1 MFRIGAVDPESGVKI
16 HLTGSKAVANEVK
29 ADLESRFGPMV
40 LDEVEYNS
48 CLWDP
53 GGLAMID
60 DEVFSFPVGSTVID
74 CRAQHFDMF
83 VDRIQQYNFR
93 GDTSYFKIHG
103 KYFCHC
109 LTFEEFSL
117 LKKLVNNPELLK
129 IATEAANKR
138 ERKVDKLVEAG
149 YVVRA
154 IKNADGNIRV
164 IRNIQDDS
172 CPVDKNLLN

>member
-1 MFRIGAVDPESGVKI
+1 MFRIGAVDPESGVKV

-40 LDEVEYNS
+40 LDGVEYNS

-74 CRAQHFDMF
+74 CRAQHFNMF
-83 VDRIQQYNFR
+83 VEYIQQCSSR
-93 GDTSYFKIHG
+93 GEIPYFKIHG

-109 LTFEEFSL
+109 LAFEEFSL
-117 LKKLVNNPELLK
+117 LKKLVNDPELSK

-149 YVVRA
+149 YVARST
-154 IKNADGNIRV
+154 IKERYY
-164 IRNIQDDS
+164 
-172 CPVDKNLLN
+172 